1 MMKRSSI
8 LPLILLS
15 VAFVGCKTQESIRR
29 EREVEMIS
37 QEIQAN
43 KTSTM
48 NANQRFQTLESQIS
62 TLTGYLEESQHSKQK
77 LQDENTSLN
86 KRIDLLEAGHKQQ
99 VEYLKALTEK
109 VNNQSD
115 YIAEV
120 LTQLKTI
127 SAQAESAKKK
137 IAEDK
142 KREKEQE
149 EAKKNTPST
158 FKNGFAAFQQ
168 KDMETAK
175 RIFND
180 VAANKRAAAVNKE
193 GSTYYLGMIEYQ
205 NKNYK
210 AAQVHFSKVVADN
223 QQSKFAPDALLQLGK
238 TFNQLKQRDDA
249 NSSFEV
255 LVQLFPDSKQAKEAQ
270 KLIKK

>member
-37 QEIQAN
+37 QELQAT

-48 NANQRFQTLESQIS
+48 NSNQRFQTLESQIS
-62 TLTGYLEESQHSKQK
+62 TLTGYLEEAQHSKQK
-77 LQDENTSLN
+77 LQDENTTLV
-86 KRIDLLEAGHKQQ
+86 KRIELLESGHKQQ

-149 EAKKNTPST
+149 EQKKNTPST

-168 KDMETAK
+168 KDIETAK

-180 VAANKRAAAVNKE
+180 VAANKGAAASNRE
-193 GSTYYLGMIEYQ
+193 GSIYYLGLIEYQ
-205 NKNYK
+205 AKNYK
-210 AAQVHFSKVVADN
+210 NAQVHFSKIVADN

-238 TFNQLKQRDDA
+238 TFNQLKQKDDA
-249 NSSFEV
+249 NLSFEM